1 MGKILKTMKRIF
13 GNKSNDQVTSKNNS
27 SNDERH
33 KSDTKLAEQKQFIYF
48 ESAYQHQEYVFR
60 RATETHRIT
69 LGELLESLQLDKSS
83 LLSMAVAYHL
93 WYHDDVCYH
102 LGCHGDEMEQRVV
115 KSPEDIWNFD
125 LFSCILKRKDDEG
138 HYTMGMFHETTLI
151 VKTKNMNWIFVLT
164 SLGGFNAYKYM
175 RVSMLAPDNST
186 EDDGR
191 LLNTQNAPS
200 ITSFI
205 LSYCETDDDPDYQT
219 YLNVEAS
226 TKRKFEKS
234 QDLNEL
240 EHNYIRGVQE
250 FRGYHYIRYGLWLFE
265 QNRYYD
271 AFSILKRAYN
281 HLKSHIDYSDSQQV
295 EALYDNCNI
304 MGFCLSKINRE
315 DEASF
320 YFRQGVP
327 GLVLTDPYWPA
338 LSYAKLGNPTAIDQ
352 MNDWLMQVAQKY
364 GDYKKWS
371 EEVKQFSVEVPA
383 ELIRYKKR
391 ADKEMASTPNYSE
404 VITIGY
410 ALKEL
415 WGIDK
420 DYLAPCMFI
429 YDINTSSFIERIE
442 DVDVICDYMLNQE
455 KASDKVFILSCSH
468 AHYQTKDE
476 DEKSLFCLNVPIVI
490 STHTIKGKGCTANIR
505 IDMMR
510 QNFADDDEKRE
521 LTKINMPLN
530 ATYTIGWPYSISCS
544 QEKESLR
551 AGIEKAIQ
559 LKEENRFL
567 EAYKLSKWIFERVS
581 NGLKD
586 EMGLKFESEDDLLW
600 SIFFVSSYCVGFCL
614 MELGKAH
621 AAAYYLEIASHSR
634 NYTYIIEYINCLSN
648 TQDTQA
654 LEVVE
659 SAMKNSTKPESEEDI
674 KNWNYFMS
682 FLKRR
687 KSYILID
694 LKRYQEAK
702 ALLQEMLKDPF
713 CKEFAQ
719 KELSYLNERE
729 QSQS

>member
-1 MGKILKTMKRIF
+1 MSNFLNKMKRIF
-13 GNKSNDQVTSKNNS
+13 GNKSNDQVTNKNNS
-27 SNDERH
+27 SNRH
-33 KSDTKLAEQKQFIYF
+33 KIDSDFVEQRYFISN
-48 ESAYQHQEYVFR
+48 ESAYQNQEYVFR
-60 RATETHRIT
+60 RATETHRIV

-93 WYHDDVCYH
+93 GY
-102 LGCHGDEMEQRVV
+102 HGDVAEQRII

-125 LFSCILKRKDDEG
+125 LFPCILKRKNDEG

-151 VKTKNMNWIFVLT
+151 VKTKKMNWILVLT
-164 SLGGFNAYKYM
+164 SLGAPNAYKYM
-175 RVSMLAPDNST
+175 RVSVLSPDDST

-191 LLNTQNAPS
+191 SSNTQNTPS

-219 YLNVEAS
+219 YLNVKAS
-226 TKRKFEKS
+226 VAKKFKTGQE
-234 QDLNEL
+234 LNEL
-240 EHNYIRGVQE
+240 EQAHVFGVQE
-250 FRGYHYIRYGLWLFE
+250 FRGYYYIGYGKWLFE

-271 AFSILKRAYN
+271 AFSILERAYN

-295 EALYDNCNI
+295 EALYDICNT
-304 MGFCLSKINRE
+304 MGICLSKINRE
-315 DEASF
+315 EEASF

-327 GLVLTDPYWPA
+327 GLALTEPNRLA
-338 LSYAKLGNPTAIDQ
+338 LSHAKLGNPTAIDQ
-352 MNDWLMQVAQKY
+352 MNDWLMLVAQKY
-364 GDYKKWS
+364 GDHKKWS

-391 ADKEMASTPNYSE
+391 TDKDMASTPNYSE

-410 ALKEL
+410 TLKEL

-420 DYLAPCMFI
+420 KYLAPCMFI
-429 YDINTSSFIERIE
+429 YDINTSSFMERIE
-442 DVDVICDYMLNQE
+442 DVDVICDYMLNQK
-455 KASDKVFILSCSH
+455 KASDKVFILSCAH

-476 DEKSLFCLNVPIVI
+476 DEKSFMYCYNAPIVI

-521 LTKINMPLN
+521 DTKINTPLN
-530 ATYTIGWPYSISCS
+530 VTYTIGWPESISCS
-544 QEKESLR
+544 QEKESLQ
-551 AGIEKAIQ
+551 AGIKKAIQ

-567 EAYKLSKWIFERVS
+567 EAYKLSKWVFERVS

-586 EMGLKFESEDDLLW
+586 KMGLQFESEDELLW
-600 SIFFVSSYCVGFCL
+600 SIFFESSYCVGFCL

-621 AAAYYLEIASHSR
+621 AAAYYLEIASHSMDAEH
-634 NYTYIIEYINCLSN
+634 IMEYINCLSN
-648 TQDTQA
+648 LQDTQA

-659 SAMKNSTKPESEEDI
+659 SVMKQATKPESEEDI
-674 KNWNYFMS
+674 KNWNLFMA

-694 LKRYQEAK
+694 QKRYQEAK
-702 ALLQEMLKDPF
+702 ALLQEMQEDPL

-719 KELSYLNERE
+719 NELSYLNERE